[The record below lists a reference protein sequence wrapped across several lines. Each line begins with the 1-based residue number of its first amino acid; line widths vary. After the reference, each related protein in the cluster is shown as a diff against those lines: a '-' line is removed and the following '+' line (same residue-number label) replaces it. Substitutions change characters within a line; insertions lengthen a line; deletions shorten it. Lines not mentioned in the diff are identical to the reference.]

1 MAARSRSAA
10 EPRRATARRGRA
22 RKAVPDEPQPAA
34 ARRVR
39 ARETSGTEP
48 RPAGPRGRTRAAEPA
63 AARPAAPKPPTGDA
77 SGEPRRRVQG
87 GVATADVVVSARVGD
102 NAELFAQILELH
114 VPKGSTVADVTYGLG
129 VFWRRVPDGV
139 YTLLAS
145 DIALKPEVPARAG
158 AKLKSGVDC
167 RALPYADASLDCVV
181 LDPPYMEGMY
191 RRSVDHMAGS
201 GTHAAFRRAYSA
213 AAVTESGPKWHDAVV
228 DLYEKA
234 CREAAR
240 VLVPGGV
247 LIVKCQDEVSANKQ
261 RLTHV
266 ELITGGESLGLYC
279 KDLFVLVRP
288 NSPGVSRLKAQVH
301 ARKNHSYFLVFEK
314 RRVAIRSVRDFAAGI
329 DMSARTA
336 AVAPEETTEATDA
349 RTTGEL
355 PAGPRKKP
363 RRSATQPADGE
374 GLSSG
379 TGPIRSGEL
388 AEPAAVAQARSS
400 SATTEAGEANQS
412 RRPGATAPTRP
423 PGEPGEARPDM
434 SVGTDDPPSSRSSAA
449 STTRPATR
457 DMSLETASRT
467 SSAAQPSSQLP
478 LLDLSQAPGSESTAG
493 RPRRRAARAGQGG
506 GG

>member
-1 MAARSRSAA
+1 M
-10 EPRRATARRGRA
+10 
-22 RKAVPDEPQPAA
+22 
-34 ARRVR
+34 
-39 ARETSGTEP
+39 
-48 RPAGPRGRTRAAEPA
+48 
-63 AARPAAPKPPTGDA
+63 
-77 SGEPRRRVQG
+77 QG

-145 DIALKPEVPARAG
+145 DIALKPDVPARAG
-158 AKLKSGVDC
+158 AKLTSGVDC

-314 RRVAIRSVRDFAAGI
+314 RRVAIRSVRDFAAGA
-329 DMSARTA
+329 DTSARTA
-336 AVAPEETTEATDA
+336 AAVPGKLTEETGADPSKKQRKAATKRATED
-349 RTTGEL
+349 
-355 PAGPRKKP
+355 
-363 RRSATQPADGE
+363 

-379 TGPIRSGEL
+379 TGPSKSE
-388 AEPAAVAQARSS
+388 APTEPAAKTVAQAR
-400 SATTEAGEANQS
+400 TTS
-412 RRPGATAPTRP
+412 TRATAKPAEAEMSQKTGAPAPATLRSEPSEPQPDNPHMSVETGAHQAERP
-423 PGEPGEARPDM
+423 PSTP
-434 SVGTDDPPSSRSSAA
+434 
-449 STTRPATR
+449 TTRAVTGDLSR
-457 DMSLETASRT
+457 ETSPRT
-467 SSAAQPSSQLP
+467 SSASPSSQLP
-478 LLDLSQAPGSESTAG
+478 LLDLSQAPAPESPAG
-493 RPRRRAARAGQGG
+493 RPRRRAAKAGQGG